1 MTTDLRQPSPSV
13 LQPVT
18 VERILVAYDASGPS
32 DRALD
37 LAIRMAKFFGAALAV
52 LSVVPHRPGRP
63 GQDPWD
69 DEALHQ
75 SELAAARAVLRDRDF
90 EATYILETG
99 DAPTTIERVVVEG
112 GFDTVVLGSRGLRW
126 AARALQGSVS
136 EHVLTHSHA
145 TVVVTH

>member
-1 MTTDLRQPSPSV
+1 MSADHSGPSAAVAQP
-13 LQPVT
+13 LT

-37 LAIRMAKFFGAALAV
+37 LAIRMARFFGATLAV
-52 LSVVPHRPGRP
+52 LSVVPYRPGRP

-75 SELAAARAVLRDRDF
+75 SELAAARALLRDRNF
-90 EATYILETG
+90 EAKYLLESG
-99 DAPTTIERVVVEG
+99 DVATTIERVIVEG

-136 EHVLTHSHA
+136 EHVVTHSRA